1 MKNFEDTLLAGGELA
16 GRGKRALIEHIG
28 KAIAALALLM
38 AGIFTFTDIGLAE
51 IFSEEFTLQALLF
64 SLCASVIYFSLEG
77 EGESLALL
85 GERGTKADAAL
96 TDALERVGADAIG
109 DFAEFLGRYAEDE
122 LIYRRK
128 RRLLAYGKS
137 YEEYLSYLDGGK
149 VTLPDRLRFLRVR
162 AIRPLSLSAEGM
174 LAGGASEKSERVKNP
189 AVCRA
194 RRLFGGLIPSLVSL
208 FFTVSV
214 AVSLKEMGGAEIAEG
229 VFRLAALLGVGL
241 RGYLVGYRYVT
252 EVKLPWLSMKERLIR
267 AFLSAKEKRERGE
280 NPQIPIK
287 LQKER

>member
-1 MKNFEDTLLAGGELA
+1 MKSFEDTLLAGGELA

-28 KAIAALALLM
+28 KVIAALALLM
-38 AGIFTFTDIGLAE
+38 AAIFTFTDIGFAE
-51 IFSEEFTLQALLF
+51 IFSEEFTLRALLF
-64 SLCASVIYFSLEG
+64 AMCATVIYFSLEG

-85 GERGTKADAAL
+85 GERGTKVG
-96 TDALERVGADAIG
+96 DALSGALDAVGADRIG
-109 DFAEFLGRYAEDE
+109 AFAAFLGRYAEDE

-128 RRLLAYGKS
+128 RRLLAFGKS
-137 YEEYLSYLDGGK
+137 YEDYLAFLDGKK
-149 VTLPDRLRFLRVR
+149 VSFFERLRFLRVR

-189 AVCRA
+189 AASRA
-194 RRLFGGLIPSLVSL
+194 RRLFGGLVPSLFSL

-214 AVSLKEMGGAEIAEG
+214 AVSMKEMGPAEIAEG
-229 VFRLAALLGVGL
+229 IFQLAALVGVGL

-267 AFLSAKEKRERGE
+267 AFLASEEKR
-280 NPQIPIK
+280 
-287 LQKER
+287 

>member
-16 GRGKRALIEHIG
+16 DRGKRALIEHIG

-38 AGIFTFTDIGLAE
+38 AGIFTFTDIGFAE
-51 IFSEEFTLQALLF
+51 IFGEEFTLRALLF
-64 SLCASVIYFSLEG
+64 AMCASVIYFSLEG

-85 GERGTKADAAL
+85 GERGSAASAL
-96 TDALERVGADAIG
+96 LSDALGQVEADRLG

-122 LIYRRK
+122 LVYRRK

-137 YEEYLSYLDGGK
+137 YDDYLAFLGGK
-149 VTLPDRLRFLRVR
+149 PVGFLDRLRYLRVK

-174 LAGGASEKSERVKNP
+174 LAGGASEKCERVKDP
-189 AVCRA
+189 VASRA
-194 RRLFGGLIPSLVSL
+194 RRLLGGLIPSLFSL

-214 AVSLKEMGGAEIAEG
+214 AVSVKEMGAAEIAEG
-229 VFRLAALLGVGL
+229 IFQLAALLGVGL

-252 EVKLPWLSMKERLIR
+252 EIKLPWLSMKERLIR
-267 AFLSAKEKRERGE
+267 AFLSSASPKSAAARKDVSV
-280 NPQIPIK
+280 
-287 LQKER
+287 